1 MFELG
6 GVHEDGRD
14 GQSVLVVAAG
24 RGAVERRNG
33 DERRLASPTSIPPL
47 AAFCRGRPLPLKIPL
62 TASRIPV
69 ESAGRSNSLRGIPDR
84 ASKPPPR
91 QPLAVSVQDWKEDD
105 LTDEVGPLWACAAQP
120 ASNLQNQ

>member
-33 DERRLASPTSIPPL
+33 DERRLASPTSIPAARGVLSRATATPQDTPHCL
-47 AAFCRGRPLPLKIPL
+47 AD
-62 TASRIPV
+62 T
-69 ESAGRSNSLRGIPDR
+69 RGIRRTVQLPTGSGPGVQ
-84 ASKPPPR
+84 AAPR

-105 LTDEVGPLWACAAQP
+105 LTDEVGPPWACAAQP